1 MRRAIPR
8 SYRTVMDANEIKK
21 LFAKLFNKL

>member
-1 MRRAIPR
+1 MKRAVPR

-21 LFAKLFNKL
+21 LFAKLSSKL